1 MTNFYNKFIELCET
15 KGISPTK
22 VAREIGIGTPNVT
35 YWKNGSLPKADTA
48 LKLADYFGVTVDYL
62 LGTYTKEPG
71 KRVPTDNPNDR
82 YPYLLNKKLEGT
94 ITPEEAEELAALERL
109 NKSGRTGKTQG
120 FDPLSNV
127 DRQIL
132 ELGGFSA
139 LAEFTFLSEED
150 KAEALKDVRK
160 FVEFTLS
167 KYKQSDFPD
176 DATPSK

>member
-15 KGISPTK
+15 KGVSPTK

-48 LKLADYFGVTVDYL
+48 LKLSDYFGVTVDYL

-71 KRVPTDNPNDR
+71 KKVPTDNPNDR

-109 NKSGRTGKTQG
+109 NKGTYVTDKDIM
-120 FDPLSNV
+120 F
-127 DRQIL
+127 
-132 ELGGFSA
+132 A
-139 LAEFTFLSEED
+139 LFNGSDGITDEMYEEV
-150 KAEALKDVRK
+150 KRFAQFIKERESRPK
-160 FVEFTLS
+160 
-167 KYKQSDFPD
+167 
-176 DATPSK
+176 